1 MPGSGTQQLYCSR
14 SGKFVL
20 ASPSVQMSVNRW
32 KSNSFE
38 KYKFISKRIKK
49 LQISQLKFSNPAAV
63 NVQEDYMLQN
73 VINENAFKVFN

>member
-38 KYKFISKRIKK
+38 K
-49 LQISQLKFSNPAAV
+49 
-63 NVQEDYMLQN
+63 
-73 VINENAFKVFN
+73 